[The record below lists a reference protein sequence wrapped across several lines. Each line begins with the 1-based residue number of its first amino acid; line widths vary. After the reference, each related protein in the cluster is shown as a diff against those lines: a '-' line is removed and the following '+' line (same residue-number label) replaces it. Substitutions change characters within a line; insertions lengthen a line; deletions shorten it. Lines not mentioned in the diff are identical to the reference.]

1 MIKNITRYR
10 ESEDFVTC
18 TFEILDLNPEEI
30 DVELSKIKKTI
41 NEKWIEMLLV
51 VKSKIKCELWIREDT
66 VSKNKDILFA
76 KKNLV
81 IMLKKQGYNWG
92 VETIIGDGYVN

>member
-1 MIKNITRYR
+1 
-10 ESEDFVTC
+10 
-18 TFEILDLNPEEI
+18 
-30 DVELSKIKKTI
+30 
-41 NEKWIEMLLV
+41 MLLV

-92 VETIIGDGYVN
+92 VETIIGDGM